1 MSANQELKKKVVQ
14 EIKTKIQDSKSVV
27 LVDYKGLTVGQ
38 VTELRNKFRDADT
51 EYKVYK
57 NRLLKIAFEELGIKF
72 PETCYDGP
80 TAVAFS
86 KDVITPAKIVM
97 EGETA
102 YKVMKAKAGMFEG
115 KIGGYDE
122 VKAYALIPTREVLIA
137 GLLGLLTNPIRSLAI
152 ALNETAKKMN

>member
-1 MSANQELKKKVVQ
+1 MSANQELKKEVVQ
-14 EIKTKIQDSKSVV
+14 EIKAKAKDAKSIV

-38 VTELRNKFRDADT
+38 VTELRNRFRDAGA

-72 PETCYDGP
+72 PNACYDGP

-86 KDVITPAKIVM
+86 KDVITPAKIAI
-97 EGETA
+97 EGETE

-115 KIGGYDE
+115 KVGGYDE
-122 VKAYALIPTREVLIA
+122 VKAYALIPSKEVLIA
-137 GLLGLLTNPIRSLAI
+137 RLLGLLTNPIRSLAI
-152 ALNETAKKMN
+152 ALNETAKKKN